1 MLGRRPYC
9 RVGAQDRPAV
19 PGDRF
24 FEGVLAAHRGT
35 ADAAGVDWKS
45 AVYGKVEEEV
55 KANRGLTIEHMVEL
69 GRVSRSGF
77 YRFGASAEPG
87 PDSHMDLRDAIQ
99 RIALEW
105 PSYGRPRITAQL
117 RRQGW
122 TVNPKL
128 VYRLMREDNLL
139 CVRKRKFVVTTD
151 SNHTRKVYP
160 NLAPDLILTAT
171 DQLWRADITYI
182 RLRDEFV
189 FLAVILD
196 AYSRRVI
203 GWALDRTLEDS
214 LARRVVSAGLVHHS
228 DRGSQYAS
236 NDYTDLLQANGIQ
249 ISMSRKGN
257 PWDNAACESFMKTL
271 KYEEVLRNE
280 YRDLA
285 DARACIAEFLEKIYN
300 QKRLHSS
307 LGYLPPA
314 EFEAQHYK
322 E

>member
-1 MLGRRPYC
+1 
-9 RVGAQDRPAV
+9 
-19 PGDRF
+19 
-24 FEGVLAAHRGT
+24 
-35 ADAAGVDWKS
+35 
-45 AVYGKVEEEV
+45 V
-55 KANRGLTIEHMVEL
+55 KAARGLTIDRMVKL

-77 YRFGASAEPG
+77 YRFDESAKPG
-87 PDSHMDLRDAIQ
+87 PDPHMDLRDAIQ
-99 RIALEW
+99 RIALAW
-105 PSYGRPRITAQL
+105 PNYGRPRITAEL

-122 TVNPKL
+122 KVNPKL

-151 SNHTRKVYP
+151 SNHTRRIYP
-160 NLAPDLILTAT
+160 NLAPGMILTAP
-171 DQLWRADITYI
+171 DRLWRADITYI

-203 GWALDRTLEDS
+203 GWELDRTMEDELTLTALRMALS
-214 LARRVVSAGLVHHS
+214 RRVVQMGLVHHS

-236 NDYTDLLQANGIQ
+236 NDYTDLLKANGIL

-285 DARACIAEFLEKIYN
+285 EARASIRDFLEKIYN
-300 QKRLHSS
+300 RKRLHSA

-314 EFEAQHYK
+314 EFERNHK
-322 E
+322 EAAARQLSL

>member
-1 MLGRRPYC
+1 
-9 RVGAQDRPAV
+9 
-19 PGDRF
+19 
-24 FEGVLAAHRGT
+24 
-35 ADAAGVDWKS
+35 
-45 AVYGKVEEEV
+45 V
-55 KANRGLTIEHMVEL
+55 KADRGLTIERMVEL

-77 YRFGASAEPG
+77 YRFDDGAEPD
-87 PDSHMDLRDAIQ
+87 PDPHMDLRDAIQ

-105 PSYGRPRITAQL
+105 PSYGRPRITAEL
-117 RRQGW
+117 RRQDW

-160 NLAPDLILTAT
+160 NLAPGLILTAP

-203 GWALDRTLEDS
+203 GWALDRSMEDELTLTALRMALS
-214 LARRVVSAGLVHHS
+214 CRVVHAGLVHHS

-236 NDYTDLLQANGIQ
+236 NDYTDLLKANGID

-285 DARACIAEFLEKIYN
+285 EARASITEFLEKIYN
-300 QKRLHSS
+300 QKRLHSA

-314 EFEAQHYK
+314 EFETKHHK
-322 E
+322 EAASRQLPL